1 MNPVLSASTLAPL
14 VAPKPGEGGPT
25 INYQLSTINS
35 AAPLPPRQRLH
46 LAYELAFHPARLN
59 AAWNEWEKGAIAD
72 LALLRQVL
80 DWALTLHQRLPEAPA
95 ASGRAL
101 HRLARYQATARL
113 YRLPSMV
120 RTFRARL
127 GAAGE
132 IPEEV
137 PAWMVRDIGLPIF
150 GRERRTSASKT

>member
-14 VAPKPGEGGPT
+14 VAPKPGQGGPT
-25 INYQLSTINS
+25 INNQLSTINS

>member
-1 MNPVLSASTLAPL
+1 M
-14 VAPKPGEGGPT
+14 
-25 INYQLSTINS
+25 
-35 AAPLPPRQRLH
+35 
-46 LAYELAFHPARLN
+46 AYELAFHPARLN
-59 AAWNEWEKGAIAD
+59 AAWNEWEKGTIAD

-101 HRLARYQATARL
+101 RRLARYQATARL

-120 RTFRARL
+120 RAFRARL
-127 GAAGE
+127 GGTGE

-137 PAWMVRDIGLPIF
+137 LAWMVRDIGLPIF
-150 GRERRTSASKT
+150 GRERQTSTSRA